1 MNLLSQYEMAVGDSI
16 TDCVPVGERRAVR
29 LLVLKFHFAFY
40 GPMIGA
46 LVEDRFSS
54 GRVCVV

>member
-1 MNLLSQYEMAVGDSI
+1 MAVGDGI
-16 TDCVPVGERRAVR
+16 TGCVPIGERRAVR
-29 LLVLKFHFAFY
+29 LLILKFHFALY